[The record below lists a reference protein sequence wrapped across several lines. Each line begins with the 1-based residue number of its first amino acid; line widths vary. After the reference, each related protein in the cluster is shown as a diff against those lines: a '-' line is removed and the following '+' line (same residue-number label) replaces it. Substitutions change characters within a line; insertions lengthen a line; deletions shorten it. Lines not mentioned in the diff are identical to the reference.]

1 MLSSRT
7 VCVLKLLQLVMY
19 IKHPRSAAERKRCGN
34 KYDTLHATTGSG
46 NFMQRG
52 SNDVSHLLRQMRG
65 GDKEAENRL
74 WDRLYPELH
83 RLAERYRRTERP
95 DHTLSPTA
103 ILHEAYLRLV
113 AQRDKTWDNK
123 LHFTGVAA
131 QVMRRVLV
139 DYARDYHVEKRAG
152 AHTHVELDE
161 QFFAA
166 PERARN
172 IVALDEALAE
182 LEKFDL
188 QQSRVVELRF
198 FGGLTEKETAEI
210 LGIGVRTVTRELSLG
225 KAWLCGRLKLRDR

>member
-1 MLSSRT
+1 MMSRI
-7 VCVLKLLQLVMY
+7 C
-19 IKHPRSAAERKRCGN
+19 CG
-34 KYDTLHATTGSG
+34 KCEA
-46 NFMQRG
+46 
-52 SNDVSHLLRQMRG
+52 

-83 RLAERYRRTERP
+83 RLAQRYRRTERP

-113 AQRDKTWDNK
+113 AQRDKTWQNK

-139 DYARDYHVEKRAG
+139 DHARDYHVEKRAG
-152 AHTHVELDE
+152 AHTRVELDE

-182 LEKFDL
+182 LEKLDP
-188 QQSRVVELRF
+188 SRASR
-198 FGGLTEKETAEI
+198 GTADF
-210 LGIGVRTVTRELSLG
+210 S
-225 KAWLCGRLKLRDR
+225 AD